1 MAAMHRGAPRSVP
14 DPAGELYD
22 REMAKV
28 RAQRAAIEGVSR
40 QRWAGSPARMEAQ
53 DAMAATPLD
62 PEAARVMPVTGPL
75 MEAYDDFR
83 GGKPLQGL
91 GQTALALGDGL
102 LIYSGAGAA
111 LAFARGTADNVG
123 VRTAEA
129 VRKQLRRRG
138 VAGRGQEIHHSVPL
152 NGISRT
158 AQNWRN
164 HPAFMKVLPKA
175 DHRRMTGRWG
185 DLPKFGPV
193 ERLWV
198 GTPAWMKNVPV
209 GVGTRLADGVADL
222 KAQFDPKP
230 APSDRRSPNI
240 RRP

>member
-1 MAAMHRGAPRSVP
+1 MAAMPRGEPRTVP

-28 RAQRAAIEGVSR
+28 RAERAAIEGVSR
-40 QRWAGSPARMEAQ
+40 QRWVGSPARMEAQ
-53 DAMAATPLD
+53 DAMTAVPPDPAAG
-62 PEAARVMPVTGPL
+62 RVMPLIGPL

-91 GQTALALGDGL
+91 GQTALAVGDGL
-102 LIYSGAGAA
+102 LMSTGAGAA
-111 LAFARGTADNVG
+111 LAFGRGTAKNVG

-138 VAGRGQEIHHSVPL
+138 VAGPGQEIHHSVSL

-175 DHRRMTGRWG
+175 DHRRLTGRWG

-198 GTPAWMKNVPV
+198 GTPAWMKNVPAGLGARV
-209 GVGTRLADGVADL
+209 ADGVADL
-222 KAQFDPKP
+222 KAHFAPEPKSP
-230 APSDRRSPNI
+230 DRRAQNTRIP
-240 RRP
+240 